1 MITSIACTIPR
12 PTGGILAAFEEED
25 DQRGYEPEARLQ
37 VYLDRLV
44 REAET
49 RIAAGRPRR
58 TVGLASGRLVAGA
71 DQGCICG
78 QTDGCRCKDPRP
90 AGRLC
95 VTVHTAM
102 AASLLCAPDGDSD
115 PNMGEALRRVRVGG
129 GR

>member
-12 PTGGILAAFEEED
+12 PTGGILDEFEED
-25 DQRGYEPEARLQ
+25 DDRRGYEDEPEARLR

-44 REAET
+44 REGDA

-58 TVGLASGRLVAGA
+58 TVGLASGRLVASA

-90 AGRLC
+90 AGR
-95 VTVHTAM
+95 VM
-102 AASLLCAPDGDSD
+102 A
-115 PNMGEALRRVRVGG
+115 VGG
-129 GR
+129 AR